1 MIGKVPGM
9 LQHALPPGAA
19 RGKRCVIYS
28 QRSMMA
34 KLDLIVVVAYMAG
47 ILAAGFWARR
57 KATTQDQFL
66 VAGRSV
72 GPWLYSGTLAAIVLG
87 GASTVGGVKLGYQ
100 YGISGMWFVFM
111 LGLGIIVLS
120 AVFVERILGLKL
132 YTVPELLEKRYSP
145 SARVVGGV
153 VMVAYDLM
161 VSVTATIAVGSV
173 MEVIVGIPRTTAIL
187 ISSGV
192 MVAYSVLGGMWSL
205 TLTDIIQFVIK
216 TVGIFFVLLP
226 GAILHAGGL
235 SAMHLQLPAEFFS
248 LTHIG
253 AGKILSFFVLYF
265 FGIIIG
271 QDVWQRVF
279 TARNVKVAR
288 NGGIGVGFYCLC
300 YALAGALIGTA
311 GRVFLPPLADAD
323 AAFAEIVNAVLPLGL
338 RGLVLAAALA
348 AIMSTASACLLAAST
363 VLLEDVYLRL
373 RGAANAGSIAQSRTI
388 TLALGIVMTVLSC
401 VMHDVIAALTVAYD
415 FLVGGLL
422 VPVIGAMMWPRGT
435 TAGALASIAVGGTL
449 VAVLLAVNGLE
460 SDLPIYVGL
469 GASLLVYVL
478 VSLGVRP
485 PAASAAQAG
494 GAGPLR

>member
-1 MIGKVPGM
+1 
-9 LQHALPPGAA
+9 
-19 RGKRCVIYS
+19 
-28 QRSMMA
+28 MA
-34 KLDLIVVVAYMAG
+34 KIDLLVVIAYMAA

-57 KATTQDQFL
+57 KATTQEQFL

-100 YGISGMWFVFM
+100 YGVSGMWFVFM

-120 AVFVERILGLKL
+120 VVFVERILGLNL
-132 YTVPELLEKRYSP
+132 YTVPELLERRYSP
-145 SARVVGGV
+145 IARIAGGV

-173 MEVIVGIPRTTAIL
+173 MEVIVGMPRTPAIL
-187 ISSGV
+187 MSSAV

-216 TVGIFFVLLP
+216 TVGILFILLP
-226 GAILHAGGL
+226 AAIWHAGGL
-235 SAMHLQLPAEFFS
+235 AAMHARLPGGFFS
-248 LTHIG
+248 LTNIG
-253 AGKILSFFVLYF
+253 TGRIVSFFVLYF

-279 TARNVKVAR
+279 TARSVKVAR
-288 NGGIGVGFYCLC
+288 NGGIGVGCYCLC
-300 YALAGALIGTA
+300 YALAGAMIGAA
-311 GRVFLPPLADAD
+311 GRVFLPPLAHAD
-323 AAFAEIVNAVLPLGL
+323 AAFAQIVNAVLPVGL

-373 RGAANAGSIAQSRTI
+373 RGARNAGSIGQSRAV
-388 TLALGIVMTVLSC
+388 TLILGVVMMLLSC
-401 VMHDVIAALTVAYD
+401 LMHDVIAALTVAYD
-415 FLVGGLL
+415 LLVGGLL
-422 VPVIGAMMWPRGT
+422 VAVIGAMLWRRGT
-435 TAGALASIAVGGTL
+435 AAGALASIALGSTL
-449 VAVLLAVNGLE
+449 VCVLLAVTGID

-469 GASLLVYVL
+469 GGSLIVYVV
-478 VSLGVRP
+478 VSLRKM
-485 PAASAAQAG
+485 AA
-494 GAGPLR
+494 PLQG

>member
-1 MIGKVPGM
+1 
-9 LQHALPPGAA
+9 
-19 RGKRCVIYS
+19 
-28 QRSMMA
+28 MA
-34 KLDLIVVVAYMAG
+34 KIDLLVVIAYMAA

-57 KATTQDQFL
+57 KATTQEQFL

-100 YGISGMWFVFM
+100 YGVSGMWFVFM

-120 AVFVERILGLKL
+120 VVFVERILGLNL
-132 YTVPELLEKRYSP
+132 YTVPELLERRYSP
-145 SARVVGGV
+145 IARIAGGI

-173 MEVIVGIPRTTAIL
+173 MEVIVGIPRTPAIL
-187 ISSGV
+187 MSSAV

-216 TVGIFFVLLP
+216 TVGILFILLP
-226 GAILHAGGL
+226 AAIWHAGGL
-235 SAMHLQLPAEFFS
+235 AAMHARLPGGFFS
-248 LTHIG
+248 LTNIG
-253 AGKILSFFVLYF
+253 TGRIVSFFVLYF

-279 TARNVKVAR
+279 TARSVQVAR
-288 NGGIGVGFYCLC
+288 NGGIGVGCYCLC
-300 YALAGALIGTA
+300 YALAGAMIGAA
-311 GRVFLPPLADAD
+311 GRVFLPPLAHAD
-323 AAFAEIVNAVLPLGL
+323 AAFAQIVNAVLPVGL

-373 RGAANAGSIAQSRTI
+373 RGTRNAGSIGQSRAV
-388 TLALGIVMTVLSC
+388 TLILGVVMMLLSC
-401 VMHDVIAALTVAYD
+401 LMHDVIAALTVAYD
-415 FLVGGLL
+415 LLVGGLL
-422 VPVIGAMMWPRGT
+422 VAVIGAMLWRRGT
-435 TAGALASIAVGGTL
+435 TAGALASIALGSTL
-449 VAVLLAVNGLE
+449 VCVLLAVTGID

-469 GASLLVYVL
+469 GGSLIVYVV
-478 VSLGVRP
+478 VSLCNM
-485 PAASAAQAG
+485 AA
-494 GAGPLR
+494 PLQG

>member
-1 MIGKVPGM
+1 MASIDLLV
-9 LQHALPPGAA
+9 
-19 RGKRCVIYS
+19 VI
-28 QRSMMA
+28 
-34 KLDLIVVVAYMAG
+34 AYMAG

-72 GPWLYSGTLAAIVLG
+72 GPWLYAGTLAAIVLG

-100 YGISGMWFVFM
+100 YGISGMWLVFM

-120 AVFVERILGLKL
+120 VVFVKRILGLNL
-132 YTVPELLEKRYSP
+132 YTVPELLERRYSP
-145 SARVVGGV
+145 LARIGGGV

-173 MEVIVGIPRTTAIL
+173 MEVIVGIPRTPAIL
-187 ISSGV
+187 ISSAV

-205 TLTDIIQFVIK
+205 TLTDIIQFIIK
-216 TVGIFFVLLP
+216 TIGILFILLP
-226 GAILHAGGL
+226 GAIWHAGGL
-235 SAMHLQLPAEFFS
+235 AAMHARLPNGFFS

-253 AGKILSFFVLYF
+253 GGKILSFFVLYF

-279 TARNVKVAR
+279 TARSVKVAR
-288 NGGIGVGFYCLC
+288 NGGIGVGLYCLC
-300 YALAGALIGTA
+300 YALAGALIGAA

-323 AAFAEIVNAVLPLGL
+323 AAFAQIVNVVLPVGL

-373 RGAANAGSIAQSRTI
+373 RGSGNTGSIAQSRVV
-388 TLALGIVMTVLSC
+388 TLILGVVMMVLSC
-401 VMHDVIAALTVAYD
+401 LMRDVIAALTVAYD
-415 FLVGGLL
+415 LLVGGLL
-422 VPVIGAMMWPRGT
+422 VSVIGAMMWRRGT
-435 TAGALASIAVGGTL
+435 TAGALASIAVGSIL
-449 VAVLLAVNGLE
+449 VCVLLAVLGID
-460 SDLPIYVGL
+460 SDMPIYVGVA
-469 GASLLVYVL
+469 ASLIVYVS
-478 VSLGVRP
+478 VCLGTGRGSG
-485 PAASAAQAG
+485 SAGRTIA
-494 GAGPLR
+494 RMTT